1 MKIVFMG
8 TPKFGAIIL
17 EKLVKEGYKPDLVI
31 TETDKAEGRKQV
43 IIPSPV
49 KTTAQNLNIPIFQP
63 EKNEDLKSKIESLKP
78 DLVIVAAYGRIL
90 SKEILEIPKYKSLN
104 IHPSI
109 LPKYRG
115 ASPIQHTILN
125 DEKESGV
132 TVILMDEKMD
142 HGKIV
147 SKINCPVPEKTTY
160 EQLSLQLAEL
170 GGEII
175 VDTIPKWVNNEI
187 EPEAQNEA
195 EASYTKILEK
205 EDGKINWKA
214 EATQIERKV
223 RALNPWPGT
232 WTTWG
237 NVRLKILK
245 ARIFKFSVEKKY
257 PIGQVLVVPQ
267 NDAAVQCDEDF
278 LVLEELQLEGKKPL
292 KSEEFLRGYESF
304 MEAIL
309 K

>member
-115 ASPIQHTILN
+115 ASPIQHTTLN

>member
-8 TPKFGAIIL
+8 TPKFGATIL
-17 EKLVKEGYKPDLVI
+17 EKLVNGGYKPDLVI
-31 TETDKAEGRKQV
+31 TETDKAKGRKQ
-43 IIPSPV
+43 IIVPSPV
-49 KTTAQNLNIPIFQP
+49 KITAQNFNIPIFQP

-78 DLVIVAAYGRIL
+78 DLTIVAAYGRIL
-90 SKEILEIPKYKSLN
+90 SKEVLEIPKYKSLN

-125 DEKESGV
+125 NDKESGV

-147 SKINCPVPEKTTY
+147 SKINCQVPEKITC
-160 EQLSLQLAEL
+160 EQLSLQMAEL
-170 GGEII
+170 GGDII
-175 VDTIPKWVNNEI
+175 VDTIPKWINNEI
-187 EPEAQNEA
+187 EPETQNEA
-195 EASYTKILEK
+195 ETTYTKILNK
-205 EDGKINWKA
+205 EDGKINW
-214 EATQIERKV
+214 EMPATQIERKV

-232 WTTWG
+232 WTSWD

-245 ARIFKFSVEKKY
+245 ARIFKFPVKKKY
-257 PIGQVLVVPQ
+257 PIGQILVVPQ
-267 NDAAVQCDEDF
+267 NEAAVQCDEDF

-292 KSEEFLRGYESF
+292 NSEDFLRGYQNF
-304 MEAIL
+304 ITAVL